1 MDNLKSQM
9 QYYAIV
15 DGKTVLKT
23 ADVELEDYKRAAN
36 SGMSFKQYIN
46 AKCDDADRNYG
57 DAFTQAVQAMG
68 GASKVHGG
76 TGTMSPTLAQL
87 YKGVAAGPANSINMG
102 STITAPDGSDNT
114 PAGRIFYPEIVMD
127 MMRDS
132 LLRDNS
138 DIEGA
143 FNSMIAV
150 NENISGGVYIQPKI
164 NVTANENVPAQAI
177 TQGADPAVMVNITTS
192 QVTRTIPTKSI
203 GLQITDQAMQF
214 ATVDLVATAIA
225 AQSRGER
232 IRMVD
237 NDINSVING
246 DVDAGFGALTAVPLS
261 TYDSGLAAGQV
272 SHKAFLKMLY
282 ADYQKLSIDSAI
294 MDIDTY
300 LAYENRLNRPTVDKN
315 ISTDDRL
322 NAKMKPINFS
332 LEDLNILIVD
342 TAVLGA
348 GNRAL
353 FLDSRF
359 ALRKVTDVT
368 AQYEAVQ
375 AFVMRRMSQM
385 RFDYGQHT
393 TRLYDEAFKL
403 IDLT

>member
-15 DGKTVLKT
+15 DGKTTLKT
-23 ADVELEDYKRAAN
+23 ADVELEDYKRAA
-36 SGMSFKQYIN
+36 SQGMSFKQYIN
-46 AKCDDADRNYG
+46 TKCDDADKNYG
-57 DAFTQAVQAMG
+57 DAFSQAVQAMG

-76 TGTMSPTLAQL
+76 TGKMSPTLAQL
-87 YKGVAAGPANSINMG
+87 YQGMTAGPASSVNMG
-102 STITAPDGSDNT
+102 STITAPDGSDST

-143 FNSMIAV
+143 FNNMIAV

-164 NVTANENVPAQAI
+164 NVTANENVAAQQIA
-177 TQGADPAVMVNITTS
+177 QGADPAVMVNITTS

-237 NDINSVING
+237 QDINAIANG
-246 DVDAGFGALTAVPLS
+246 DQDAGFSALPVTTLS
-261 TYDSGLAAGQV
+261 TYDAGLAAGTV
-272 SHKAFLKMLY
+272 SHTAFLKMLY

-300 LAYENRLNRPTVDKN
+300 LKYEARAGRPTVDKN
-315 ISTDDRL
+315 AGTDGRL
-322 NAKMKPINFS
+322 DAKMKPINFS

-342 TAVLGA
+342 AAILGPN
-348 GNRAL
+348 NRAL

-403 IDLT
+403 ISLA